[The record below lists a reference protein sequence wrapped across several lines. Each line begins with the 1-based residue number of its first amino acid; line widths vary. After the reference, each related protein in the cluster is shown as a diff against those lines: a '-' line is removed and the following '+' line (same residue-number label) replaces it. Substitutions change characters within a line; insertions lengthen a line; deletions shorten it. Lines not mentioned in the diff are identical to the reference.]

1 MTVIS
6 YINFFKQKK
15 NYRKKIDKINV
26 IFNYDLINKILNIE
40 RINIDNESNDGIESI
55 ISEFNKTGDNLKNRV
70 DLKNFFNDIVS
81 EL

>member
-6 YINFFKQKK
+6 YINFFKKKK

-40 RINIDNESNDGIESI
+40 KINIDNESNDGIESI